1 MVTKESILKSVYG
14 YNSFRPGQ
22 AEIID
27 QIMLG
32 RDVLA
37 IMSTSAGKSTCCQVP
52 AQLLPGV
59 ALVISPLISLMKDQ
73 VNALV
78 DNGVPTR
85 YLNTSL
91 DWEDTL
97 AIFRELRQGEI
108 KMLYVAPERLENQ
121 AFLELAQELD
131 INLIAVDEAHCISQW
146 GNDFRPSY
154 QNIKSF
160 LDYLPNRPVL
170 AALTA
175 TATSQVQDDILQQLS
190 LENPYHFVT
199 SFDRPN
205 LYFAVEEPSSKFKRL
220 LELLKSDESTIIYGS
235 TRKEVEE
242 VAHKLQNAG
251 FEAGYYHE
259 GMSDQDRNQAQ
270 DDFFFDRTPIMVATN
285 AFGMGIDK
293 SNVRQVIP
301 LQHGKKC
308 GGLLS
313 GGWPCGTRW
322 ATF

>member
-154 QNIKSF
+154 QNIELSK
-160 LDYLPNRPVL
+160 Y
-170 AALTA
+170 
-175 TATSQVQDDILQQLS
+175 QVFS
-190 LENPYHFVT
+190 
-199 SFDRPN
+199 
-205 LYFAVEEPSSKFKRL
+205 
-220 LELLKSDESTIIYGS
+220 
-235 TRKEVEE
+235 
-242 VAHKLQNAG
+242 
-251 FEAGYYHE
+251 
-259 GMSDQDRNQAQ
+259 
-270 DDFFFDRTPIMVATN
+270 
-285 AFGMGIDK
+285 
-293 SNVRQVIP
+293 
-301 LQHGKKC
+301 
-308 GGLLS
+308 
-313 GGWPCGTRW
+313 
-322 ATF
+322 